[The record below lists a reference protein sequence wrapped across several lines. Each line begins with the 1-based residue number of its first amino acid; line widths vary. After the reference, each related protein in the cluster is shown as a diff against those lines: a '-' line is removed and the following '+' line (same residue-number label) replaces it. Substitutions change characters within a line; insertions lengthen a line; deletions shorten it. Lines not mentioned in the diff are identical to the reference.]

1 MSITVTFPDG
11 GSRSYDE
18 NVTIAAVADSISH
31 KLAKNALAGEV
42 DGKVMD
48 LNTVLDHD
56 VALKILT
63 WDDDE
68 GKNVFRHS
76 SSHLL
81 AEAVQNLFPGT
92 KFGIGPAIKDGFY
105 YDFDSEHTFSEED
118 FEAIEKEMMRLAAKG
133 CTFEKKVVSR
143 EEALKYFEAKGEKY
157 KVELI
162 NDLPEDAEISTYQQG
177 DFLDLC
183 AGPHLPSTEKIK
195 AVKVMSIAGAYWRG
209 NEKNKMLQRVYAT
222 SFPKKAQLEE
232 YLHLLEE
239 AKKRDHRKLGQE
251 LGLFTIMEEG
261 PGFPFFLPKGMI
273 LRNELEDYWREIHK
287 KAGYDEIRTPMI
299 LNRSLWEQSGH
310 WDHYQENM
318 YFTKIDDA
326 DYAIKPM
333 NCPGSILV
341 YKNSLHSYRELP
353 IRMGELGLVHR
364 HEKSGALHGLM
375 RVRCFTQDDAHIFM
389 LESQIKEEIKGV
401 IKLIDSVYSLFGF
414 EYHLELSTK
423 PDDSMGSDEIWET
436 ATTALKEAMDEE
448 GLSYQIN
455 EGDGAFYGPKI
466 DFHLT
471 DCLGR
476 TWQCGT
482 IQLDFLMPEK
492 FDITYIGEDGEKHR
506 PVMIHR
512 VAFGSIER
520 FIGILTEHFAGA
532 FPTWLSPVQVRLM
545 SITDK
550 QLPYVEEICKKMQE
564 KGIRA
569 EVDRRNEKI
578 GYKIRESVSQKIPYS
593 LVAGDKE
600 VENGEISV
608 RRLGKG
614 DIGAKNV
621 DELIETI
628 LQEIETRANS

>member
-1 MSITVTFPDG
+1 MSVTITFPDG
-11 GSRSYDE
+11 NSRCYE
-18 NVTIAAVADSISH
+18 NSVSIFDVADSISH

-56 VALKILT
+56 VELKILT
-63 WDDDE
+63 WDDEE

-76 SSHLL
+76 SSHIL

-105 YDFDSEHTFSEED
+105 YDFDSEHTFSEDD
-118 FEAIEKEMMRLAAKG
+118 FEALEKEMIRLAAKG
-133 CTFEKKVVSR
+133 SAFTKKVVSR
-143 EEALKYFEAKGEKY
+143 EEALAYFEEKGEKY

-162 NDLPEDAEISTYQQG
+162 RDLPEDAEISTYRQG

-195 AVKVMSIAGAYWRG
+195 AVKVKSIAGAYWRG
-209 NEKNKMLQRVYAT
+209 NEKNKMLQRVYCT
-222 SFPKKAQLEE
+222 SFPKKAQLDE
-232 YLHLLEE
+232 YLQMLEE
-239 AKKRDHRKLGQE
+239 AKKRDHRKIGQE

-273 LRNELEDYWREIHK
+273 LRNELENYWREIHK
-287 KAGYDEIRTPMI
+287 AAGYDEIRTPMI

-310 WDHYQENM
+310 WDHYQDNM

-353 IRMGELGLVHR
+353 IRMGELGVVHR

-389 LESQIKEEIKGV
+389 LESQIKDEIKGV
-401 IKLIDSVYSLFGF
+401 IQLIDSVYSLFGF
-414 EYHLELSTK
+414 EYHLELSTR
-423 PDDSMGSDEIWET
+423 PEDSMGSDEIWET
-436 ATTALKEAMDEE
+436 ATKALQEAMDEE

-492 FDITYIGEDGEKHR
+492 FDMTYIGEDGEKHR

-532 FPTWLSPVQVRLM
+532 FPTWLCPVQVRLM
-545 SITDK
+545 SITDR
-550 QLPYVEEICKKMQE
+550 QLPYIKEICEKMKA

-569 EVDRRNEKI
+569 EVDSRNEKI

-608 RRLGKG
+608 RRLGQG
-614 DIGAKNV
+614 DIGSKNV
-621 DELIETI
+621 DELIEMI
-628 LQEIETRANS
+628 LTEIAERKNN

>member
-81 AEAVQNLFPGT
+81 AEAVQYLFPGT

-118 FEAIEKEMMRLAAKG
+118 YEAIEKEMMRLAAKG

-261 PGFPFFLPKGMI
+261 PGFPFCPKG
-273 LRNELEDYWREIHK
+273 
-287 KAGYDEIRTPMI
+287 
-299 LNRSLWEQSGH
+299 
-310 WDHYQENM
+310 
-318 YFTKIDDA
+318 
-326 DYAIKPM
+326 
-333 NCPGSILV
+333 
-341 YKNSLHSYRELP
+341 
-353 IRMGELGLVHR
+353 
-364 HEKSGALHGLM
+364 
-375 RVRCFTQDDAHIFM
+375 
-389 LESQIKEEIKGV
+389 
-401 IKLIDSVYSLFGF
+401 
-414 EYHLELSTK
+414 
-423 PDDSMGSDEIWET
+423 
-436 ATTALKEAMDEE
+436 
-448 GLSYQIN
+448 
-455 EGDGAFYGPKI
+455 
-466 DFHLT
+466 
-471 DCLGR
+471 
-476 TWQCGT
+476 
-482 IQLDFLMPEK
+482 
-492 FDITYIGEDGEKHR
+492 
-506 PVMIHR
+506 
-512 VAFGSIER
+512 
-520 FIGILTEHFAGA
+520 
-532 FPTWLSPVQVRLM
+532 
-545 SITDK
+545 
-550 QLPYVEEICKKMQE
+550 
-564 KGIRA
+564 
-569 EVDRRNEKI
+569 
-578 GYKIRESVSQKIPYS
+578 
-593 LVAGDKE
+593 
-600 VENGEISV
+600 
-608 RRLGKG
+608 
-614 DIGAKNV
+614 
-621 DELIETI
+621 
-628 LQEIETRANS
+628 

>member
-118 FEAIEKEMMRLAAKG
+118 YEAIEKEMMRLAAKG

-628 LQEIETRANS
+628 LKEIETRANN